1 MIPEKRRDFAM
12 TAEKK
17 KILLVDD
24 DPDFVGAIRSMLEV
38 NDFEVAVAYDGREGL
53 EKAGQFNPDL
63 IILDMMMPVMG
74 GREACKKLKTD
85 PTTNKIPVILL
96 TAISDHVTTTTY
108 THRDV
113 LESFAEEYISKPVQ
127 KEVLL
132 NAIKS
137 LI

>member
-1 MIPEKRRDFAM
+1 LK
-12 TAEKK
+12 
-17 KILLVDD
+17 
-24 DPDFVGAIRSMLEV
+24 
-38 NDFEVAVAYDGREGL
+38 REGI

-85 PTTNKIPVILL
+85 PTTKKIPIILL

-113 LESFAEEYISKPVQ
+113 LESDAEEYIPKPVQ

-132 NAIKS
+132 NTIKS
-137 LI
+137 LL

>member
-1 MIPEKRRDFAM
+1 M
-12 TAEKK
+12 TEEKK

-85 PTTNKIPVILL
+85 PTTKKIPVILL

-113 LESFAEEYISKPVQ
+113 LESHAEEYISKPVQ

-132 NAIKS
+132 NIIKS
-137 LI
+137 LL

>member
-1 MIPEKRRDFAM
+1 M

-108 THRDV
+108 TPRDV

-137 LI
+137 LL

>member
-1 MIPEKRRDFAM
+1 MSD
-12 TAEKK
+12 EKK

-53 EKAGQFNPDL
+53 QKAGQFNPDL

-85 PTTNKIPVILL
+85 PATRKIPVILL
-96 TAISDHVTTTTY
+96 TAIADHVTSTTY

-113 LESFAEEYISKPVQ
+113 LESHAEEYIPKPVQ
-127 KEVLL
+127 KELLL
-132 NAIKS
+132 NTIKS
-137 LI
+137 LL

>member
-1 MIPEKRRDFAM
+1 M
-12 TAEKK
+12 TDGKK

-24 DPDFVGAIRSMLEV
+24 DPDFVGAIRSLLEV

-63 IILDMMMPVMG
+63 IVLDMMMPVMG
-74 GREACKKLKTD
+74 GREACKKLKMD
-85 PTTNKIPVILL
+85 PTTKKIPIILL
-96 TAISDHVTTTTY
+96 TAISDYVTSTTY

-113 LESFAEEYISKPVQ
+113 LESDADEYISKPVQ

-132 NAIKS
+132 NTIKS